1 MKAKYQFLLLMLLV
15 FFYFSSTID
24 VKISE
29 LFYNYS
35 TQKFYG
41 EDNALCLFIYKLV
54 NYLVL
59 GVIVYS
65 LLHYKKNKYFSLMI
79 ILALI
84 AGPGL
89 LVNTVF
95 KNHWGRPRPYQVL
108 RDKQQFSPIY
118 NANFNKN
125 YNNSM
130 PSGHSSIGYFMGV
143 PFILQQRRKLGY
155 AIGIISGLLIGFIRI
170 LQGGHYLSDV
180 ICAGIFVF
188 IVAELVL
195 YIFKKYF
202 NYENYYK

>member
-1 MKAKYQFLLLMLLV
+1 MKVKYHLLILLLL
-15 FFYFSSTID
+15 FFYFSPVID
-24 VKISE
+24 IKISE

-41 EDNALCLFIYKLV
+41 EDNIFCLSIYKLV
-54 NYLVL
+54 NYLVI
-59 GVIVYS
+59 GIIFYS

-79 ILALI
+79 LLSLI
-84 AGPGL
+84 IGPGI
-89 LVNTVF
+89 LVNTLF
-95 KNHWGRPRPYQVL
+95 KEHWGRPRPYQVL

-118 NANFNKN
+118 HVNFGKD

-130 PSGHSSIGYFMGV
+130 PSGHSSIGYFIGV

-155 AIGIISGLLIGFIRI
+155 VLGIVSGLIVGFIRM

-180 ICAGIFVF
+180 ISAGIFVF
-188 IVAELVL
+188 LVAELVL

-202 NYENYYK
+202 NYANYYK